1 MYGCFSK
8 KRCWNE
14 DYESIINF
22 IKNWTELSDNLFR
35 SIIYEQV
42 SRIFWIDKVYIYSI
56 IDYRM
61 KDRKLPKIIKEV
73 GFDFSWDVKKV
84 WALDYPV
91 EEIEIN
97 ELTWHFD
104 IPFH

>member
-1 MYGCFSK
+1 
-8 KRCWNE
+8 
-14 DYESIINF
+14 
-22 IKNWTELSDNLFR
+22 
-35 SIIYEQV
+35 
-42 SRIFWIDKVYIYSI
+42 
-56 IDYRM
+56 M